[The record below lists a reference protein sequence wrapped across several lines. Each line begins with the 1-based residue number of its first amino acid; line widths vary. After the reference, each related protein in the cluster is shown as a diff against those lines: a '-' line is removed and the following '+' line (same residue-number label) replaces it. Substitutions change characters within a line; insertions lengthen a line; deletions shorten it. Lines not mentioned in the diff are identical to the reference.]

1 MWGCV
6 GIERAGHI
14 FQQTNTGCE
23 KQRAKLGVCFTESF
37 FHLLS
42 LPFPLKQRSQNLKED
57 EHKTWFQLKRVKG
70 RENFSQ
76 RRDKTE
82 HVYTVSSVKYR
93 KDDQTKVIVHARNQG
108 RVHRG
113 LRAAQLR

>member
-1 MWGCV
+1 M
-6 GIERAGHI
+6 
-14 FQQTNTGCE
+14 
-23 KQRAKLGVCFTESF
+23 KQR
-37 FHLLS
+37 
-42 LPFPLKQRSQNLKED
+42 PQNPKED

-113 LRAAQLR
+113 LRAAQLRKRLNLNANRGGSFSATAARPREHLLLV

>member
-1 MWGCV
+1 MRSWV
-6 GIERAGHI
+6 YIS
-14 FQQTNTGCE
+14 
-23 KQRAKLGVCFTESF
+23 LSPSFTYC
-37 FHLLS
+37 
-42 LPFPLKQRSQNLKED
+42 PFPSPLKQRPQNPKED

-93 KDDQTKVIVHARNQG
+93 KDDQTKVIVYARNQG